1 MQVWVRHAGGE
12 PRRAGGEPR
21 HAGGEPG
28 YEPEA
33 GGPAGGGLLP
43 VLGDDATLDAALITP
58 VHAAEPSATLALAA
72 LALALAAAT
81 VAVAAA
87 AFALAAAALA

>member
-1 MQVWVRHAGGE
+1 MQVENRAVQVENRAMQVE
-12 PRRAGGEPR
+12 NQATNRRQEDRQEGAFYQFWGTTP
-21 HAGGEPG
+21 PSS
-28 YEPEA
+28 
-33 GGPAGGGLLP
+33 
-43 VLGDDATLDAALITP
+43 LDAALITP

-72 LALALAAAT
+72 TALALAAAT